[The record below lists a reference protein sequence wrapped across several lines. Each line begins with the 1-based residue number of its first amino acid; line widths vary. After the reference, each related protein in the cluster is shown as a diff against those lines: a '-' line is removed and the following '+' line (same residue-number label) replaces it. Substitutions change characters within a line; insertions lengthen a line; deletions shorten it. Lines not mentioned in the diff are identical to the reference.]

1 MKKTDYLSI
10 DGKSLQLLQLI
21 YRTGSISGAAVEL
34 GVNQS
39 TVSHNLER
47 LRRLLADPL
56 FIKSGRGVVAS
67 AKMEAMQ
74 GAIEEVLVG
83 LSQVANPQAFDP
95 LLCEREFALS
105 ANDFEH
111 DIVVP
116 QLFRLMAQQAPRARL
131 RSMISHVDHFDPLV
145 ASQIDVVLTPR
156 RPPAT
161 GGLVSQPL
169 LREEFALFYDAS
181 IRDAPADLPEF
192 LACRHGRV
200 KFNDGPGIGE
210 IDRVLESMGERRRIA
225 YTAPN
230 FAALG
235 AVIRGSEL
243 IAVCPSR
250 LANGSLNGLGCC
262 PVPVALEPMD
272 FRMIWHVRY
281 RQSAEHAWFRGLI
294 QTAVEACLKPD

>member
-1 MKKTDYLSI
+1 MNNTDYLSI

-21 YRTGSISGAAVEL
+21 YRTGSVSAAALQL

-47 LRRLLADPL
+47 LRRLLDDPL

-67 AKMEAMQ
+67 AKMESMQ
-74 GAIEEVLVG
+74 DAIEEVLAG
-83 LSQVANPQAFDP
+83 LGRVANPQPFDP
-95 LLCEREFALS
+95 LDSEREFTLV

-116 QLFRLMAQQAPRARL
+116 QLFRLLAREAPRARL
-131 RSMISHVDHFDPLV
+131 RTLISQAADFDPLH

-156 RPPAT
+156 KPPANA
-161 GGLVSQPL
+161 GLISQPL
-169 LREEFALFYDAS
+169 LREDFALFYDAGV
-181 IRDAPADLPEF
+181 RDAPKDMSAF
-192 LACRHGRV
+192 LQCRHASV
-200 KFNDGPGIGE
+200 KFDDGPTVGIV
-210 IDRVLESMGERRRIA
+210 DRLLRSKGMSRDIA

-235 AVIRGSEL
+235 AVLRGSDL
-243 IAVCPSR
+243 VAVCPSR
-250 LANGSLNGLGCC
+250 LAQGSLQGLTCC
-262 PVPVALEPMD
+262 VPPISLEPID
-272 FRMIWHVRY
+272 FKMIWHVKY

-294 QTAVEACLKPD
+294 KSVVEAL